1 MIQRYPYAE
10 YRKLAQQLLSTKL
23 VPMTL
28 ALFAVLFTLPSA
40 QAASCKI
47 PKSYYKNVACSS
59 SSGYY
64 LASKDFG
71 APVALIDS
79 KGKPV
84 VDLLR
89 YQKVAADKIAS
100 GLIPVQRNNRVG
112 YINMQGREV
121 IPIMYDALKESGGW
135 ARAASEGRIIVKKD
149 GNYGVINTSG
159 KIIVPFSSAFSDIDN
174 YRNSIAQVRK
184 NKATSWL
191 DKNGNAASDPNSATI
206 DNATKVTNKTDLD
219 KQVSTVQSVAKSAS
233 FTTLQPAQQDGKW
246 GFVDE
251 RNTIMITYSFDE
263 VRPFSEGL
271 AAVRIEDNW
280 GFVNLGGEL
289 VIPFNF
295 ENPTASTVNSE
306 PMFVFKE
313 GKAWTGTLKSGD
325 KVCIDQTGNLTDCD
339 IVKALDKKDSNLLSE
354 ISDISEVSEIN
365 EINEISEIGE
375 IREVSAI
382 SEINEINEVSEINE
396 ISEISEIS
404 EVNAVSAINE
414 INEISEISESSEIN
428 KTNEIDKVSEISKI
442 DEVNETGEVREIS
455 ASRPVKDLGSIT
467 TTSVVSKIMRT
478 APESKP
484 IITLKPAKQ
493 DGKWGFVDEQKTI
506 VIAYTFDEVR
516 PFFEDLAGVRVDNKW
531 GFIDLKGEVVIP
543 LSFAHNTV
551 QDNENLDAMFV
562 FNNEKAWIGTLQ
574 NGDKLCIDK
583 VGNKVSCE

>member
-10 YRKLAQQLLSTKL
+10 HCKLAQQLLSTKL

-28 ALFAVLFTLPSA
+28 ALFAVLFTVPSA

-47 PKSYYKNVACSS
+47 PKSFYKNVACSS

-71 APVALIDS
+71 APVALIDA

-100 GLIPVQRNNRVG
+100 GLIPVQRNGRVG

-121 IPIMYDALKESGGW
+121 IPIIYDALKESGGW

-159 KIIVPFSSAFSDIDN
+159 KIIVPFSSTFSDIDN
-174 YRNSIAQVRK
+174 YRNNIAQVRK

-191 DKNGNAASDPNSATI
+191 DKNGNAVSDPNSASI
-206 DNATKVTNKTDLD
+206 DSASKTANKNDPN
-219 KQVSTVQSVAKSAS
+219 KQASTVQPVAKPAT

-251 RNTIMITYSFDE
+251 KNTIMITYSFDE

-289 VIPFNF
+289 VIPFDF
-295 ENPTASTVNSE
+295 KNPTASTVNSE
-306 PMFVFKE
+306 SMFMFKE
-313 GKAWTGTLKSGD
+313 GKAWTGNLQNGD
-325 KVCIDQTGNLTDCD
+325 EVCIDKAGNITDCD
-339 IVKALDKKDSNLLSE
+339 IVKALDKKDSDLLSE
-354 ISDISEVSEIN
+354 ISDINEISEVIEVIEVIEVSEINKINEIDEVSEIN
-365 EINEISEIGE
+365 ESDEVSEVSEID
-375 IREVSAI
+375 EVSDVSEVNRI
-382 SEINEINEVSEINE
+382 NEINEINEN
-396 ISEISEIS
+396 
-404 EVNAVSAINE
+404 
-414 INEISEISESSEIN
+414 
-428 KTNEIDKVSEISKI
+428 
-442 DEVNETGEVREIS
+442 GEVREIS
-455 ASRPVKDLGSIT
+455 ASSPLKDSSDIT
-467 TTSVVSKIMRT
+467 TTSVVSKITRT
-478 APESKP
+478 APKSAAV
-484 IITLKPAKQ
+484 ITLKPAKQ

-506 VIAYTFDEVR
+506 LIAYTFDEVR
-516 PFFEDLAGVRVDNKW
+516 PFSEDLAGVRVDDKW
-531 GFIDLKGEVVIP
+531 GFIDLKGEIVIP
-543 LSFAHNTV
+543 LSFAHDIV
-551 QDNENLDAMFV
+551 QDNENLDTMFI
-562 FNNEKAWIGTLQ
+562 FNNKKAWIGNLQ

-583 VGNKVSCE
+583 EGSKISCE